1 MIQKSRLQQ
10 YKDKINKVFMIVI
23 VFNKNRKCAKMKRK
37 KQTNEGSTF

>member
-23 VFNKNRKCAKMKRK
+23 VFNKSRKSAKMKRK